1 MSIVFPPPKLPS
13 WHVIS
18 SELCCRTL
26 LSTVNIQTL
35 VYIVFSCFSS
45 HGYVGSFTNFHPEK
59 QLLSN
64 RDYNQN
70 TRTNRRNLW
79 PKPIFFFQD
88 LTSDSCWHEKLQLM
102 QRNKELMFLAEED
115 LSASG
120 SRTKR
125 SSWKIKN
132 DLKCGLKRNVAKSPR
147 EWTRRE
153 SHQKVCQGVCVPML
167 FYMLAQKTLGLVLL
181 MQRDNTVT
189 DFAFDNYP
197 GKNNTITRK

>member
-1 MSIVFPPPKLPS
+1 MGVLSQTF
-13 WHVIS
+13 
-18 SELCCRTL
+18 TL
-26 LSTVNIQTL
+26 RNNYCQIE
-35 VYIVFSCFSS
+35 II
-45 HGYVGSFTNFHPEK
+45 
-59 QLLSN
+59 
-64 RDYNQN
+64 NQN

-88 LTSDSCWHEKLQLM
+88 LTSDSCWHKKLWMM

-115 LSASG
+115 LSALG

-132 DLKCGLKRNVAKSPR
+132 DLKCGLRRNVGKSPR
-147 EWTRRE
+147 EWTRE